1 MIVFKSEL
9 IEEVAVR
16 GNLKKAEAE
25 RAIDSLCAVIAERVA
40 AGDTVAMPPL
50 GRFSYVVRAARKG
63 RNLHTGE
70 TIEIPEQAT
79 VQFRPSEALRRK
91 LNA

>member
-1 MIVFKSEL
+1 MNKAEL

-25 RAIDSLCAVIAERVA
+25 RAIAALCEVIAERVA
-40 AGDTVAMPPL
+40 AGDTVAIPPL
-50 GRFSYVVRAARKG
+50 GRFSYVVRAARTG
-63 RNLHTGE
+63 RNPQTGE
-70 TIEIPEQAT
+70 VIEIPEKAT